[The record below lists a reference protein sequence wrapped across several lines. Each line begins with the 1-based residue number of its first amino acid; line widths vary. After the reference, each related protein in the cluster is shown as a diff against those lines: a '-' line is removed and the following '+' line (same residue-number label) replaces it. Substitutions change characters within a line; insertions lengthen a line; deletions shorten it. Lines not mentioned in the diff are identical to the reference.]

1 MAIRGKNG
9 GHQVKMN
16 CMAKRAIGWRAGLEM
31 QGMHTRCIEGDVWS
45 SFLAP
50 VRRSRI
56 IVQWSYIQRI
66 KS

>member
-1 MAIRGKNG
+1 
-9 GHQVKMN
+9 MN

-56 IVQWSYIQRI
+56 IVRWSHIQGI